1 MVVVVYPGLYLCG
14 NDGFFGIGESAVLHI
29 AALFA
34 LIRAF
39 WWKGLWDVVVEIPLI
54 SISLYN
60 FEKFHGIYRV
70 NLV

>member
-1 MVVVVYPGLYLCG
+1 MVVYPGLHLCG
-14 NDGFFGIGESAVLHI
+14 NGGFFGIGESAVLHI
-29 AALFA
+29 AALFF

-39 WWKGLWDVVVEIPLI
+39 WWEGLWDAVVEIPLV

-60 FEKFHGIYRV
+60 FGMFHGVYRV